1 MQGVLYAERGDQMCE
16 TIDYCQDFMAKKV
29 SKFWDF
35 GIEVE
40 DRRGV
45 GQRCNFRLAS
55 SVSDIL
61 TPSEPNA
68 CGGLLRGEAY
78 CTRLTYFSADQSRVL
93 VPFHQ

>member
-1 MQGVLYAERGDQMCE
+1 MCE

-45 GQRCNFRLAS
+45 GGYRSEMQFSLLF
-55 SVSDIL
+55 VSDIL
-61 TPSEPNA
+61 THSEPNA
-68 CGGLLRGEAY
+68 CGGLLRE
-78 CTRLTYFSADQSRVL
+78 C
-93 VPFHQ
+93 FHVGTLLYPPDMFNNRSD